1 MRCGLNIYPGSGVV
15 VYNVEGGFIRD
26 AFRTPGGGYL
36 GCLRM
41 KCCPSGGLFAGHWM
55 GYDRGGFRPA
65 FNGGS
70 AAEEA
75 FRTGKTVIVNLK

>member
-1 MRCGLNIYPGSGVV
+1 
-15 VYNVEGGFIRD
+15 
-26 AFRTPGGGYL
+26 
-36 GCLRM
+36 
-41 KCCPSGGLFAGHWM
+41 M